1 MALSYGSS
9 IVRDGLFLH
18 YDFANIKSYPGFGN
32 TVYDISGTGLNT
44 TKGQYRY
51 FTNQNGGELVSQGI
65 SGTDPLSIPGIFGNY
80 YTTDLTASIWARFES
95 LAEQDLFYQ
104 YSGSLGW
111 LVSVD
116 ANKRFYLNGR
126 DGVSSFLIS
135 SKSSTIL
142 RQGIVYN
149 LVFVKSGNLWR
160 LFINGEEEIS
170 NFLGVSTNVNANISL
185 VVGGSQNF
193 PHSLY
198 DYKMYNRA
206 LSTAEVKQNYNAV
219 KGRFV
224 SEIDNDL
231 IIDLNP
237 NDVKSYTGSGTSF
250 IDISANS
257 NTALMING
265 PVFGSDGY
273 TNYWKFDGVNDY
285 ATVSSTPTV
294 FEYNRNSFTISCWA
308 WYDVLESPIYK
319 SGLLSKWTVGGGTN
333 NEFLFIVNGSSSTNN
348 YYYMQLDFDDGLNA
362 DNGVNSTIHSTS
374 KVNLKF
380 WRLATFTF
388 DNGLMRMYIDGNLE
402 TSQITPNSKVRR
414 DTLSSLEIARW
425 FSSFYGSG
433 RRGQI
438 QFYNRALTST
448 EISKLFNSQR
458 QKYRL
463 LNNSYM
469 KNCVFNFDFGIEGTY
484 DNTGTTVFDLAR
496 YNNGTLTNGPTY
508 SFDNRGYIIL
518 DGVND
523 FILVNDDASIR
534 MNSKNFTVSFWFY
547 ATGNG
552 ASTSNVIISKRTSN
566 GSAPI
571 SYGVGWGSADSGTT
585 NYLVGHIGFT
595 DLSNIT
601 LNSTIINKNQWYMC
615 TFTWDGTNAR
625 LYVNDALN
633 VTTSSSNKT
642 ILDDNFAMRIG
653 SYNGSSRFFG
663 GRIANL
669 LIFNK
674 EMNLDEIKSLY
685 TDTIN
690 KFTTE
695 EKPVRG
701 LVFDV
706 NVSNPFSYSG
716 ASNDTGANLSD
727 ISGNGYIGTLS
738 NAPTYNVQNGIKSLQ
753 FNGSNNYITYPTSG
767 LPYGATARTMS
778 IWINPSSLS
787 NGWAISYGNAT
798 ATQSNFIGIFS
809 GVINYGGYSNDL
821 FGPAPSLNTWY
832 HVVGIYD
839 GTTAYMY
846 INGYL
851 YTSLART
858 WNTVSSTF
866 QIGRQTNG
874 GEYFNGKVGEA
885 QIYNRA
891 LSANEVL
898 ALYNTTKGAYGF

>member
-65 SGTDPLSIPGIFGNY
+65 SGSDILTVSGIFGNY
-80 YTTDLTASIWARFES
+80 YTADLTVSIWARFDRFTS
-95 LAEQDLFYQ
+95 QDIIRQ
-104 YSGSLGW
+104 YVSPSLGW

-116 ANKRFYLNGR
+116 ANNKLYLNGR
-126 DGVSSFLIS
+126 DGVSGYFTST
-135 SKSSTIL
+135 KSSTVMKQNI
-142 RQGIVYN
+142 IYN
-149 LVFVKSGNLWR
+149 IVFVKSGNLWR
-160 LFINGEEEIS
+160 LFVNGEEEIS
-170 NFLGVSTNVNANISL
+170 NFLGVSSNINANDTLQI
-185 VVGGSQNF
+185 GTGNGY

-198 DYKMYNRA
+198 DFKMYNRA
-206 LSTAEVKQNYNAV
+206 LSTAEVKQNYNAL

-224 SEIDNDL
+224 SEIDSDL

-237 NDVKSYTGSGTSF
+237 NDVRSYSGSGTSF
-250 IDISANS
+250 IDVSANS

-265 PVFGSDGY
+265 PIFGSDGY

-333 NEFLFIVNGSSSTNN
+333 NEFLFIVNGTSSTNN
-348 YYYMQLDFDDGLNA
+348 YYYMQLDFDDGLSA
-362 DNGVNSTIHSTS
+362 DNGVNATIISTS

-402 TSQITPNSKVRR
+402 ASQITPNSKVRR
-414 DTLSSLEIARW
+414 DTSSSLEIARW
-425 FSSFYGSG
+425 FSSIYGSG

-448 EISKLFNSQR
+448 EISNLFNSQR

-484 DNTGTTVFDLAR
+484 DNTGSTVYDLAR
-496 YNNGTLTNGPTY
+496 YNNGTMFNSPTY
-508 SFDNRGYIIL
+508 TFENRGAMVFNGTNQYIQIANNSVFNL
-518 DGVND
+518 ASGYFSFALWVN
-523 FILVNDDASIR
+523 F
-534 MNSKNFTVSFWFY
+534 
-547 ATGNG
+547 
-552 ASTSNVIISKRTSN
+552 SNVTGQRCIF
-566 GSAPI
+566 
-571 SYGVGWGSADSGTT
+571 T
-585 NYLVGHIGFT
+585 NYLGSVGWAIQLYNGLVGINLSGDVFDIIGT
-595 DLSNIT
+595 TLIQSNTWYHIT
-601 LNSTIINKNQWYMC
+601 LTGSPGSYKLYINGLKEGN
-615 TFTWDGTNAR
+615 TFTGAVSLPGTTVFVAQIS
-625 LYVNDALN
+625 N
-633 VTTSSSNKT
+633 VAF
-642 ILDDNFAMRIG
+642 FAGKIG
-653 SYNGSSRFFG
+653 L
-663 GRIANL
+663 IQ
-669 LIFNK
+669 IFNA
-674 EMNLDEIKSLY
+674 EMSENDVRNHYSETLPR
-685 TDTIN
+685 
-690 KFTTE
+690 FTTD

-706 NVSNPFSYSG
+706 NVSNPFSYNG
-716 ASNDTGANLSD
+716 ASNNTGANLSD
-727 ISGNGYIGTLS
+727 ISGNGYIGTLN

-753 FNGSNNYITYPTSG
+753 FNGTNNYISYPTAG
-767 LPYGATARTMS
+767 LPYGASARTMS
-778 IWINPSSLS
+778 IWINPSSLTD
-787 NGWAISYGNAT
+787 GWAISYGNAG
-798 ATQSNFIGIFS
+798 ATQSNFIGVYS
-809 GVINYGGYSNDL
+809 GVINYGGYSSDL
-821 FGPAPSLNTWY
+821 FGPAPSINTWY

-866 QIGRQTNG
+866 QIGRQTHG

>member
-65 SGTDPLSIPGIFGNY
+65 SGTDPLTISGIFGNY
-80 YTTDLTASIWARFES
+80 YTTDLTASIWARFDRFTS
-95 LAEQDLFYQ
+95 QDIIKQ
-104 YSGSLGW
+104 YVSPSLGW

-116 ANKRFYLNGR
+116 TNNKLYLNGR
-126 DGVSSFLIS
+126 DGVSSYFAS
-135 SKSSTIL
+135 TKSSTIL
-142 RQGIVYN
+142 RQNIIYN
-149 LVFVKSGNLWR
+149 IVFVKSGNLWR
-160 LFINGEEEIS
+160 LFVNGEEEIS
-170 NFLGVSTNVNANISL
+170 NFLGVSSNINANDTLQI
-185 VVGGSQNF
+185 GTGNGY

-237 NDVKSYTGSGTSF
+237 NDVRSYSGSGTSF

-294 FEYNRNSFTISCWA
+294 FEYNRNSFTISCWT
-308 WYDVLESPIYK
+308 WFDSLPSPIYK
-319 SGLLSKWTVGGGTN
+319 GSLLSKWTVGGGNN
-333 NEFLFIVNGSSSTNN
+333 NEFLFFANGSSSTDN
-348 YYYMQLDFDDGLNA
+348 YYSFWVDLDDGVIP
-362 DNGVNSTIHSTS
+362 DNSVNTAVSGTS
-374 KVNLKF
+374 KVNLGF
-380 WRLATFTF
+380 WRLVTATFN
-388 DNGLMRMYIDGNLE
+388 NGVIRMFIDGNLE
-402 TSQITPNSKVRR
+402 GTTTNPTYTKVKSDTS
-414 DTLSSLEIARW
+414 SSLEIARW
-425 FSSFYGSG
+425 FSSLYGAG
-433 RRGQI
+433 RRAQI
-438 QFYNRALTST
+438 HFYNRALTST
-448 EISKLFNSQR
+448 EISNLFNSQR

-496 YNNGTLTNGPTY
+496 YNNGTMFNSPTY
-508 SFDNRGYIIL
+508 TFENRGAMVFNGTNQYIQIANNAVFNHTSGYFSFAL
-518 DGVND
+518 WVN
-523 FILVNDDASIR
+523 F
-534 MNSKNFTVSFWFY
+534 
-547 ATGNG
+547 
-552 ASTSNVIISKRTSN
+552 SNVTGQRCIFTN
-566 GSAPI
+566 YAGGSSGWSIQLYA
-571 SYGVGWGSADSGTT
+571 GVIDVALSGDGSDIVGTT
-585 NYLVGHIGFT
+585 IIQANVWYHICLTG
-595 DLSNIT
+595 SP
-601 LNSTIINKNQWYMC
+601 NSYKLYINGLKEGN
-615 TFTWDGTNAR
+615 TFTGS
-625 LYVNDALN
+625 VALN
-633 VTTSSSNKT
+633 GTTV
-642 ILDDNFAMRIG
+642 IV
-653 SYNGSSRFFG
+653 
-663 GRIANL
+663 GRIATVAYFAGKIG
-669 LIFNK
+669 LIQMFNA
-674 EMNLDEIKSLY
+674 EMSE
-685 TDTIN
+685 TDVRNHYNETLPR
-690 KFTTE
+690 FTTE

-716 ASNDTGANLSD
+716 ASNNTGANLSD

-767 LPYGATARTMS
+767 LPYGASARTMS

-798 ATQSNFIGIFS
+798 ATQSNFIGVFS
-809 GVINYGGYSNDL
+809 GVINYGGYSSDVS
-821 FGPAPSLNTWY
+821 GPVPSLNTWY

-858 WNTVSSTF
+858 WNTVQVSF
-866 QIGRQTNG
+866 QIGRQTHG
-874 GEYFNGKVGEA
+874 SEYFNGKVGEA

>member
-65 SGTDPLSIPGIFGNY
+65 SGTDPLSISGIFGNY

-95 LAEQDLFYQ
+95 VAEQDLFRQ
-104 YSGSLGW
+104 YTGSLGW

-116 ANKRFYLNGR
+116 ANRRFFVQGR

-170 NFLGVSTNVNANISL
+170 NFLGVSTNVNSNTSL
-185 VVGGSQNF
+185 LVGGSINF

-250 IDISANS
+250 IDVSANN

-308 WYDVLESPIYK
+308 WYDVLESPIFK
-319 SGLLSKWTVGGGTN
+319 SGLLSKWSVGGGTN

-362 DNGVNSTIHSTS
+362 DNGVNATIVSTS

-402 TSQITPNSKVRR
+402 ASQITPNSKVKR

-425 FSSFYGSG
+425 FSSIYGSG

-448 EISKLFNSQR
+448 EISNLFNSQR

-484 DNTGTTVFDLAR
+484 DNTGSTVFDLAR
-496 YNNGTLTNGPTY
+496 YNNGTMFNSPTY
-508 SFDNRGYIIL
+508 TFENRGAMVFNGTNQYIQIANNSVFNHTSGYFSFAL
-518 DGVND
+518 WVNFSNVTGQRCIFTNYAGSVGWAFQIIGQTIRVNFSGDGVDIFGTTIIQLNTWYHICVTGSPGSCKLYINGLKEGD
-523 FILVNDDASIR
+523 T
-534 MNSKNFTVSFWFY
+534 FTGAVSL
-547 ATGNG
+547 
-552 ASTSNVIISKRTSN
+552 
-566 GSAPI
+566 
-571 SYGVGWGSADSGTT
+571 SGTT
-585 NYLVGHIGFT
+585 VTVGQIAGGNFFAGKIG
-595 DLSNIT
+595 LI
-601 LNSTIINKNQWYMC
+601 Q
-615 TFTWDGTNAR
+615 
-625 LYVNDALN
+625 
-633 VTTSSSNKT
+633 
-642 ILDDNFAMRIG
+642 
-653 SYNGSSRFFG
+653 
-663 GRIANL
+663 
-669 LIFNK
+669 IFNA
-674 EMNLDEIKSLY
+674 EMSE
-685 TDTIN
+685 TDVRNHYSETLPR
-690 KFTTE
+690 FTTE

-716 ASNDTGANLSD
+716 ASNNTGANLSD

-753 FNGSNNYITYPTSG
+753 FNGTNNYISYPTAG
-767 LPYGATARTMS
+767 LPYGASARTFCCWLNATGDAPGS
-778 IWINPSSLS
+778 FR
-787 NGWAISYGNAT
+787 WAISYGT
-798 ATQSNFIGIFS
+798 AANSQSTFIGIQL
-809 GVINYGGYSNDL
+809 GTQLVIGGYNPSYDL
-821 FGPAPSLNTWY
+821 TGPNISLNVWY
-832 HVVGIYD
+832 HVVGVYD
-839 GTTAYMY
+839 GTTLYMY
-846 INGYL
+846 LNGYL
-851 YTSLART
+851 YTSAARA
-858 WNTVSSTF
+858 WNTVQGNF

-874 GEYFNGKVGEA
+874 GEYWNGKVGEA

>member
-65 SGTDPLSIPGIFGNY
+65 SGSDSLNISGIFGNY

-95 LAEQDLFYQ
+95 LAEQDLFRQ
-104 YSGSLGW
+104 YNGSLGW
-111 LVSVD
+111 LVTVD
-116 ANKRFYLNGR
+116 ANRRFYLQGR
-126 DGVSSFLIS
+126 DGVSSFLTS
-135 SKSSTIL
+135 TKSSTFF

-160 LFINGEEEIS
+160 LFINGEEEVS
-170 NFLGVSTNVNANISL
+170 NFLGISTNVNANTNL
-185 VVGGSQNF
+185 LVGGSINF

-250 IDISANS
+250 IDVSANS

-294 FEYNRNSFTISCWA
+294 FNYNRNSFTISCWA
-308 WYDVLESPIYK
+308 WFDSLPSPIYRG
-319 SGLLSKWTVGGGTN
+319 SLLSKWTVGGGN
-333 NEFLFIVNGSSSTNN
+333 SNEFLFFANGSSSTDN
-348 YYYMQLDFDDGLNA
+348 YYSFWADLDDGVIP
-362 DNGVNSTIHSTS
+362 DNSVNTAVSGTS
-374 KVNLKF
+374 KVNLGF
-380 WRLATFTF
+380 WRLVTATFN
-388 DNGLMRMYIDGNLE
+388 NGVIRMFIDGNLE
-402 TSQITPNSKVRR
+402 GTTTNPTYTKVKSDTS
-414 DTLSSLEIARW
+414 SSLEIARW
-425 FSSFYGSG
+425 FSSLYGAG
-433 RRGQI
+433 RRAQI

-448 EISKLFNSQR
+448 EISNLFNSQR

-484 DNTGTTVFDLAR
+484 DNTGSTVFDLAR
-496 YNNGTLTNGPTY
+496 YNNGTMFNSPTY
-508 SFDNRGYIIL
+508 TFENRGAMIFNGTNQYIQIANNAVFNFNS
-518 DGVND
+518 VNMA
-523 FILVNDDASIR
+523 LSMWVN
-534 MNSKNFTVSFWFY
+534 F
-547 ATGNG
+547 
-552 ASTSNVIISKRTSN
+552 
-566 GSAPI
+566 
-571 SYGVGWGSADSGTT
+571 
-585 NYLVGHIGFT
+585 
-595 DLSNIT
+595 SNIT
-601 LNSTIINKNQWYMC
+601 GQKAIIGTYGGLTSGWIIQLFNGSLLVNNGDYDVIYGTTKIQLNTWYHITLTGAPNSYKLYLNGLKEGS
-615 TFTWDGTNAR
+615 TFTGTF
-625 LYVNDALN
+625 Y
-633 VTTSSSNKT
+633 SSSNPL
-642 ILDDNFAMRIG
+642 IIARLAGSFHFAGKIG
-653 SYNGSSRFFG
+653 
-663 GRIANL
+663 
-669 LIFNK
+669 LIQMFNA
-674 EMNLDEIKSLY
+674 EMSEADVRNHYSETLPR
-685 TDTIN
+685 
-690 KFTTE
+690 FTTE

-716 ASNDTGANLSD
+716 ASNNTGANLSD

-767 LPYGATARTMS
+767 LPYGASARTMS

-798 ATQSNFIGIFS
+798 ATQSNFIGVYS
-809 GVINYGGYSNDL
+809 GVINYGGYSNDVS
-821 FGPAPSLNTWY
+821 GPAPSLNTWY

-874 GEYFNGKVGEA
+874 GEYWNGKVGEA